1 MTHHRRGLRRLLK
14 DDQLSAS
21 VENEWQSANGLSAKR
36 KAMLGYSVKLTQ
48 SPNAI
53 VEADV
58 VKLRDAGFSDVD
70 VLHIAEV
77 VGYYA
82 YVNRIADG
90 LGVALE
96 ADADANPESE

>member
-1 MTHHRRGLRRLLK
+1 M
-14 DDQLSAS
+14 
-21 VENEWQSANGLSAKR
+21 
-36 KAMLGYSVKLTQ
+36 
-48 SPNAI
+48 

-58 VKLRDAGFSDVD
+58 VALRDIGFSEVD
-70 VLHIAEV
+70 ILHIAEV

-96 ADADANPESE
+96 SDCDVS